1 MKLQIPL
8 VPLLAVLNLASGP
21 ASASCGSNNPP
32 EEALEAARSLD
43 IDRQSTGMQ
52 VRSALHNSPREGF
65 VIPTYLHVVESK
77 EKAGLVTDK
86 MLHDQDELNVFFESG
101 LMTGDKSTG
110 LCTFPVKDPVKTG
123 EDGTPWAILDGC
135 HVNPGALPGGAGQP

>member
-86 MLHDQDELNVFFESG
+86 MLHDQVWYFLICRLHPRQQANIG
-101 LMTGDKSTG
+101 
-110 LCTFPVKDPVKTG
+110 
-123 EDGTPWAILDGC
+123 IDGC
-135 HVNPGALPGGAGQP
+135 S